1 MSKFDAIFKRIEEQ
15 LPQMSTAAA
24 PKPAVQQTP
33 QQQQAAL
40 QQFAQAMG
48 VDATALQKAIDT
60 LKQQQQKTNSAQ
72 PTSGTTSQ
80 QPAV

>member
-1 MSKFDAIFKRIEEQ
+1 
-15 LPQMSTAAA
+15 
-24 PKPAVQQTP
+24 
-33 QQQQAAL
+33 
-40 QQFAQAMG
+40 MG